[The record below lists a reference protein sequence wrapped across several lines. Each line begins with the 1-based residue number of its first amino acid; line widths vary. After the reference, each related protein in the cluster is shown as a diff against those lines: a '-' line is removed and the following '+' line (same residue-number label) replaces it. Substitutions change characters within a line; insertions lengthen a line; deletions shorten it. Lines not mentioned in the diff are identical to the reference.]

1 MLKRTIGLLSLLFWV
16 LSLTAQNN
24 VLSDDP
30 TQFLQ
35 EFTSRLT
42 KPGNGERAR
51 NASSQISTLW
61 QSGSLEDVEKNAFIG
76 QVKAMLARKYPIHQH
91 VADYT
96 LAFTTLKDPNSFVQ
110 IPSEQFFEVADK
122 CIKSLKPH
130 RVRNFFNHLY
140 AYLPEGNV
148 NKHAFFTWKSQ
159 QTDPRLIF
167 LELKDEKKG
176 TSYQAPIVRFNNTE
190 LSYISAR
197 DSSKIYGTS
206 GDFNLVSKAF
216 VGLGGTLTWEKMG
229 FAPDDVYVRFVD
241 YRTNFNYGKI
251 TSDSAVFYYKSL
263 IERPLKGYFED
274 VNLGYKNINKAN
286 YPYFRSYEG
295 GVVIKNIVEGVR
307 YEGGFS
313 LRGVRKLGSSYN
325 KLVDYVP
332 APMEESGFYEYG
344 DDPYAVDDGMN
355 DYYGGF
361 DLDEFGV
368 EEGQGETYYDD
379 YYEDDTY
386 TDDYSYDDVGEDTG
400 AGEGEEEDYYEEDNF
415 SEMPLQIEKH
425 IPAKLEIAR
434 DDKYVMK
441 LEGEEFILDNK
452 RMVSKGVAVTIYISD
467 EDSLYHPSM
476 DLLYSDANRDVVLK
490 KPKRSQLGRLP
501 YTSSYHEFF
510 LYFETIR
517 WNLNTDDIEFTAFID
532 QENKLSAIES
542 FSFFQKSRFDGFRG
556 VLRFNPIGAIYRF
569 AVKYPNESVTVEK
582 ILKEYNLPDQEIAF
596 ERILPL
602 MEGSGFIRYNRQSKE
617 ITPQEKLFNWGQFAR
632 DKKDY
637 DAIQLV
643 SKVDTGSHAVLDVNT
658 MNLELRGCP
667 YFSLSDSQYLRVV
680 PLYQEVKV
688 GEGRSLEF
696 GGTLAAGKLNF
707 YGSGDTSFTFDYESF
722 RLECHN
728 LDSMKFIM
736 VRNPPRDYVMS
747 PLEKALR
754 RTVFENV
761 SGAIHIDA
769 PNNKSGKK
777 LRPHFPV
784 FDSYSNAYIYWDDV
798 NVQDGIYDK
807 NKLNFALDPFVL
819 DSLGDFDDKNLL
831 FDGAFNSSNIFP
843 QFKQT
848 LVVMEDFT
856 LGFREHAPRNGY
868 YIYENK
874 GLYYGDVVMD
884 GTGLQ
889 GEGEIECLDIDV
901 KVKSDSF
908 IFHFD
913 SVMAQVRNF
922 HRDRGYRSGS
932 YYPDVDAST
941 AQYVWYP
948 QKDKVVLRS
957 EDEPIRIFGGEGD
970 FEGELV
976 IRPNGM
982 IGNGALTL
990 GQVRIESDSIK
1001 FNEMDFVAPVANFI
1015 IIDKEDPSLYH
1026 FLAQDVKV
1034 DYDVYYHKTKFASS
1048 NNDQQSLAFFP
1059 IHEYRTS
1066 LAKGEYE
1073 RDDNSLKLE
1082 GLSAYVKDN
1091 YFLATAPERDSLKF
1105 SAQESYYRVDTR
1117 SIEVNGVPY
1126 IYVADAVITP
1136 DKLEVVIEESGAIKR
1151 LENAILEADRD
1162 NKIHRIYDASID
1174 ISSGN
1179 KYPGSGKY
1187 DYIKVKGEQQYIN
1200 FNNISVNRDT
1210 ITVASGDIPEL
1221 QDFYMTERI
1230 YFKGTSFLDASRK
1243 FLEFDGEVKIESENP
1258 AFKGTWFT
1266 FDRAVVNPDSVFIP
1280 IKRRITN
1287 DNNELLTVGLNY
1299 SPEYRFFY
1307 SNFLQAIRDEADE
1320 EVIST
1325 SGGLTFDRRTK
1336 EFRIGSK
1343 PKLSGKTLK
1352 GATVSFNDS
1361 LNTITSKGWLDFPA
1375 DFARNTADLQIAGS
1389 WKDDLKKRELS
1400 TDLLMSVNFS
1410 VMEPELFK
1418 KLSETLLYLTASN
1431 PEVDYNRKE
1440 FQETLA
1446 EFLDR
1451 GREGQKETDKFI
1463 EEVQN
1468 AMVSTDIKLAKLLPS
1483 TLLLSGVNFHYSK
1496 EYKALYSDS
1505 EVGLLG
1511 IAGEPINKKVPAKIV
1526 YRFGRIGSEGE
1537 KLPDQMDIYLEVD
1550 DFNWVYFS
1558 FSGQVVSVASSYYDD
1573 FNYPL
1578 QAEIDKRKKEDGFRY
1593 ELTNEEVV
1601 GQFRQDFIKKFI
1613 IK

>member
-1 MLKRTIGLLSLLFWV
+1 MLKRTISFFSLLM
-16 LSLTAQNN
+16 LGLALIAQNAITRN
-24 VLSDDP
+24 P

-35 EFTSRLT
+35 DFTSSLT
-42 KPGNGERAR
+42 KAGNGEKAR
-51 NASSQISTLW
+51 DAASAISTLW
-61 QSGSLEDVEKNAFIG
+61 QSGKLSDVEKNTFIT
-76 QVKAMLARKYPIHQH
+76 QVNDMLARKYLIHRH
-91 VADYT
+91 IAEYT
-96 LAFTTLKDPNSFVQ
+96 LAFTQVKDPNVFVK
-110 IPSEQFFEVADK
+110 ISSESFFEVAGK
-122 CIKSLKPH
+122 CIINLDDK
-130 RVRNFFNHLY
+130 RNRNFFNNLY
-140 AYLPEGNV
+140 AYLPAGNV
-148 NKHAFFTWKSQ
+148 NKHVYFTWKAHQ
-159 QTDPRLIF
+159 ADPRLIF
-167 LELKDEKKG
+167 LEVKDEKKG
-176 TSYQAPIVRFNNTE
+176 TTYRAPIIRFNNTE
-190 LSYISAR
+190 LDYISAR
-197 DSSKIYGTS
+197 DSSKIYNTS

-229 FAPDDVYVRFVD
+229 FAPDDVYVRFTD

-263 IERPLKGYFED
+263 IDRPLKGYFED
-274 VNLGYKNINKAN
+274 LNLGYKSIKKAN
-286 YPYFRSYEG
+286 FPYFRSYEG
-295 GVVIKNIVEGVR
+295 GVVIENIVKGVR

-313 LRGVRKLGSSYN
+313 LRGIRKLGSSYN

-332 APMEESGFYEYG
+332 APMEESAFSEYG
-344 DDPYAVDDGMN
+344 SDPYAVDNGMD

-368 EEGQGETYYDD
+368 EESQGETYYDD
-379 YYEDDTY
+379 YYADDSY
-386 TDDYSYDDVGEDTG
+386 TDDTSYDDIGQDTP
-400 AGEGEEEDYYEEDNF
+400 AADYTEEENF
-415 SEMPLQIEKH
+415 FNGPMQVEKH

-434 DDKYVMK
+434 DDRYVMK
-441 LEGEEFILDNK
+441 MEGEEFILDND
-452 RMVSKGVAVTIYISD
+452 RMVAKGVSVTIYLSD

-501 YTSSYHEFF
+501 FASSYHEFF

-556 VLRFNPIGAIYRF
+556 VLPFNPIGAIYRF

-582 ILKEYNLPDQEIAF
+582 ILKEYNLPDRDIAF

-602 MEGSGFIRYNRQSKE
+602 MEGSGFIRYNRQTKE
-617 ITPQEKLFNWGQFAR
+617 ILPQEKLYDWGQFAR

-643 SKVDTGSHAVLDVNT
+643 SKVDTGSHAVMSVNDK
-658 MNLELRGCP
+658 NLVLRGCP

-688 GEGRSLEF
+688 GKGRSLEF

-707 YGSGDTSFTFDYESF
+707 YGSSDTSFTFDYEAF
-722 RLECHN
+722 RLECHS

-736 VRNPPRDYVMS
+736 VRNPGLDYVMS

-754 RTVFENV
+754 RTVFEDV

-777 LRPHFPV
+777 DKSRFPV
-784 FDSYSNAYIYWDDV
+784 FDSYSNAYIYWDDA
-798 NVQDGIYDK
+798 NIQDGVYAK
-807 NKLNFALDPFVL
+807 EKLNFALDPFVL
-819 DSLGDFDDKNLL
+819 DSLGDFDEKNLL

-884 GTGLQ
+884 GVGLQ
-889 GEGEIECLDIDV
+889 GEGEIECLDIDI
-901 KVKSDSF
+901 KVQSDSF

-913 SVMAQVRNF
+913 SVMAQVKNF
-922 HRDRGYRSGS
+922 HRDRGYRSGA

-957 EDEPIRIFGGEGD
+957 EEDPIRIFGGEGK

-990 GQVRIESDSIK
+990 GQVRIESDSIR

-1034 DYDVYYHKTKFASS
+1034 SYDVYYHKTQFTSS
-1048 NNDQQSLAFFP
+1048 HDDRQSMAFFP

-1073 RDDNSLKLE
+1073 RVENTLKLE

-1105 SAQESYYRVDTR
+1105 SAKESYYRVDTR

-1136 DKLEVVIEESGAIKR
+1136 DKLEVVILESGAIKR
-1151 LENAILEADRD
+1151 LENAIIEADRV
-1162 NKIHRIYDASID
+1162 NKTHRIYEASID

-1179 KYPGSGKY
+1179 KYTGSGKY
-1187 DYIKVKGEQQYIN
+1187 DYINIKGEQQYIN

-1210 ITVASGDIPEL
+1210 ATVASGEIPEL

-1230 YFKGTSFLDASRK
+1230 FFKGTSYLDASRK
-1243 FLEFDGEVKIESENP
+1243 FLEFEGDVKIESDNP
-1258 AFKGTWFT
+1258 AFKGNWFK
-1266 FDRAVVNPDSVFIP
+1266 FDRAIVNPDSVYIP
-1280 IKRRITN
+1280 IKRRMMDPTSN
-1287 DNNELLTVGLNY
+1287 QLLTTGLNY
-1299 SPEYRFFY
+1299 NLENRYFY
-1307 SNFLQAIRDEADE
+1307 SNFLQSIRDEADE

-1336 EFRIGSK
+1336 EFRIGSRE
-1343 PKLSGKTLK
+1343 KLSGKTFK
-1352 GATVSFNDS
+1352 GSTVSFNDS
-1361 LNTITSKGWLDFPA
+1361 LNTITSKGWLDFPN
-1375 DFARNTADLQIAGS
+1375 DFAKNTADLQLAGS
-1389 WKDDLKKRELS
+1389 WKDDLKRRELS

-1410 VMEPELFK
+1410 VMQPELFK

-1431 PEVDYNRKE
+1431 PDVNYNDRG
-1440 FQETLA
+1440 FQETIS

-1451 GREGQKETDKFI
+1451 GRDGDKEVRKFI
-1463 EEVQN
+1463 DEAQN
-1468 AMVSTDIKLAKLLPS
+1468 AMVSTDIKLAKLMPS
-1483 TLLLSGVNFHYSK
+1483 TLLLSGVDFNYSK
-1496 EYKALYSDS
+1496 EYKALYCDT

-1526 YRFGRIGSEGE
+1526 YRFGRIGNEGE
-1537 KLPDQMDIYLEVD
+1537 KLPDRMEIYLEVD
-1550 DFNWVYFS
+1550 DFNWVFFS
-1558 FSGQVVSVASSYYDD
+1558 FSGEVVSVASSYYDD

-1578 QAEIDKRKKEDGFRY
+1578 QAVIDKRKKEEGFRF
-1593 ELTNEEVV
+1593 EMTNEETV

>member
-1 MLKRTIGLLSLLFWV
+1 MLKRTISLLSLFFVGVVLF
-16 LSLTAQNN
+16 AQNN
-24 VLSDDP
+24 ALPTDP

-35 EFTSRLT
+35 EFTSRLN
-42 KPGNGERAR
+42 KASNDERVRDA
-51 NASSQISTLW
+51 ASSISVLW
-61 QSGSLEDVEKNAFIG
+61 QSGKLEDIEKNTFIEH
-76 QVKAMLARKYPIHQH
+76 VNAMLERKFLIYPH
-91 VADYT
+91 ATDYS
-96 LAFTTLKDPNSFVQ
+96 LAFAKLKDENSFVQ

-122 CIKSLKPH
+122 SIQQLDAK
-130 RVRNFFNHLY
+130 RFRRFFTNLE
-140 AYLPEGNV
+140 AYIPEG
-148 NKHAFFTWKSQ
+148 KPTEHAFFTWKSQ
-159 QTDPRLIF
+159 QQNPRLMF
-167 LELKDEKKG
+167 LELNDKKSG
-176 TSYQAPIVRFNNTE
+176 TTYQAPIIRFNNTE
-190 LSYISAR
+190 LSYVSSR
-197 DSSKIYGTS
+197 DSSKIYNTS
-206 GDFNLVSKAF
+206 GDFNLVSKSF

-229 FAPDDVYVRFVD
+229 LAPDDVYVRFTE
-241 YRTNFNYGKI
+241 YRANFNYGKI

-274 VNLGYKNINKAN
+274 LNLGYKSKSKAK

-295 GVVIKNIVEGVR
+295 GVVIKNIVQGVR

-313 LRGVRKLGSSYN
+313 LRGIRKLGSSYN

-332 APMEESGFYEYG
+332 PPMEETGYYEYG
-344 DDPYAVDDGMN
+344 EDPYAVDNSMD

-368 EEGQGETYYDD
+368 EESQGEEYYDD
-379 YYEDDTY
+379 YYADDSYTDDTY
-386 TDDYSYDDVGEDTG
+386 YDDLEEGATEGDDYTY
-400 AGEGEEEDYYEEDNF
+400 EEESNF
-415 SEMPLQIEKH
+415 SEMPMQIEKH

-434 DDKYVMK
+434 DEKYVMK
-441 LEGEEFILDNK
+441 LEGEEFILDEQ

-582 ILKEYNLPDQEIAF
+582 ILKEYNLPDQITAF

-617 ITPQEKLFNWGQFAR
+617 ITPQDKLYDWGQFAR

-643 SKVDTGSHAVLDVNT
+643 SKVDTGAHAVMDVNT
-658 MNLELRGCP
+658 MDLVLRGCP

-680 PLYQEVKV
+680 PLYQQVKV
-688 GEGRSLEF
+688 GKGRALEF

-754 RTVFENV
+754 RTVFEDV

-777 LRPHFPV
+777 SRPQFPV

-798 NVQDGIYDK
+798 SIQDGVYEKD
-807 NKLNFALDPFVL
+807 KLNFALDPFVL
-819 DSLGDFDDKNLL
+819 DSLDNFDEKNLL
-831 FDGAFNSSNIFP
+831 FDGAFHSSNIFP
-843 QFKQT
+843 KFKQT

-884 GTGLQ
+884 GAGLQ

-913 SVMAQVRNF
+913 SVMAQVKNF

-932 YYPDVDAST
+932 YYPDVDAAT

-957 EDEPIRIFGGEGD
+957 EEEPIRIFGGEGD
-970 FEGELV
+970 FEGELI

-990 GQVRIESDSIK
+990 GQIRIESDSIK
-1001 FNEMDFVAPVANFI
+1001 FNEMDFFAPTANFI

-1034 DYDVYYHKTKFASS
+1034 DYDVYYHKTKFASK
-1048 NNDQQSLAFFP
+1048 NDTSQSLAFFP

-1066 LAKGEYE
+1066 LARGEYE
-1073 RDDNSLKLE
+1073 RQENSLKLE
-1082 GLSAYVKDN
+1082 GISAYVKDN

-1136 DKLEVVIEESGAIKR
+1136 DKLEVVILESGAIKR
-1151 LENAILEADRD
+1151 LENAIVEADRV
-1162 NKIHRIYDASID
+1162 NKTHRIYEASID

-1179 KYPGSGKY
+1179 SYTGSGKY
-1187 DYIKVKGEQQYIN
+1187 DYINVKGEQQYIN

-1210 ITVASGDIPEL
+1210 ATVASGDIPEL

-1230 YFKGTSFLDASRK
+1230 FFKGKSYLDASRK
-1243 FLEFDGEVKIESENP
+1243 FLEFEGDVKIESDNP
-1258 AFKGTWFT
+1258 AFKGNWFN

-1280 IKRRITN
+1280 IKRRMTDDEN
-1287 DNNELLTVGLNY
+1287 RLLTTGLNY
-1299 SPEYRFFY
+1299 NAENRYFY
-1307 SNFLQAIRDEADE
+1307 SNFLQPIRDEADSD
-1320 EVIST
+1320 VIST

-1336 EFRIGSK
+1336 EFRIGSQA
-1343 PKLSGKTLK
+1343 KLAARTLK
-1352 GATVSFNDS
+1352 GSTVSFNDS
-1361 LNTITSKGWLDFPA
+1361 LNTITSKGWLDFPD
-1375 DFARNTADLQIAGS
+1375 DFAKNTADLKIAGA
-1389 WKDDLKKRELS
+1389 WKDDLRRRELS
-1400 TDLLMSVNFS
+1400 TDLLMSIDFS

-1431 PEVDYNRKE
+1431 PDVNYNDRA
-1440 FQETLA
+1440 FQENLA
-1446 EFLDR
+1446 EVLDR
-1451 GREGQKETDKFI
+1451 GREGDKETRKFI

-1468 AMVSTDIKLAKLLPS
+1468 AMVSTDIKLAKLIPS
-1483 TLLLSGVNFHYSK
+1483 TLLLSGVDFNYSK
-1496 EYKALYSDS
+1496 EYKALYSDA

-1526 YRFGRIGSEGE
+1526 YRFGRVGSEGE

-1550 DFNWVYFS
+1550 DFNWVFFS
-1558 FSGQVVSVASSYYDD
+1558 FSGEVVSVASSYYDD